1 MKQSK
6 YTWILFIILFWSTAS
21 DVFVIQPYD
30 TTVSVTTS
38 YEFSMFFDYDITPV
52 MGSDLTILFPTEYQ
66 GRLADSTYTCTISSW
81 FTDIF
86 PTPSCSMASSM
97 LTVKNLFTTG

>member
-1 MKQSK
+1 MKLSK
-6 YTWILFIILFWSTAS
+6 YTWTIFIFLFWSIS
-21 DVFVIQPYD
+21 GDVFVIQPYD

-66 GRLADSTYTCTISSW
+66 GRLADSTYNCNIISW

-86 PTPSCSMASSM
+86 PTPSCSMTSSM
-97 LTVKNLFTTG
+97 LKVKDLFTTG